1 MTTSIPEENGTAQA
15 MATGEQ
21 PKPIKK
27 PRVAPRRA
35 HVAPA
40 KAKSAHKATKGK
52 PGKRAPKGRQKAA
65 PAREGSKTAH
75 AEGTRESD
83 RLAAT
88 FRSWVPQRDTRQ
100 EDGARVRV

>member
-1 MTTSIPEENGTAQA
+1 MNTSIAEE
-15 MATGEQ
+15 TGSARAAVVGEK
-21 PKPIKK
+21 PKPTKK
-27 PRVAPRRA
+27 ARVAPRGA

-40 KAKSAHKATKGK
+40 KGKSAHKATKGK